1 MSPTRIH
8 TLVHNPTEHHRTP
21 LHHMAVT
28 AVHTLLTPLASLR
41 ASRQCASLRAPTRP
55 LPLRIS
61 VASLSTLLHLSSLH
75 DLCASAPLCASP
87 SLSAHFAVIFASC
100 LVSAIEG
107 VLHFIALPAFLFSSL
122 VALFVSFASF
132 CTVYNQPE
140 PHSYDPLYCSFLM
153 MHSMTH

>member
-28 AVHTLLTPLASLR
+28 AVHTRYS
-41 ASRQCASLRAPTRP
+41 
-55 LPLRIS
+55 
-61 VASLSTLLHLSSLH
+61 HLSLLSAHRANALLCALLPGPC
-75 DLCASAPLCASP
+75 LCASQLRPSP
-87 SLSAHFAVIFASC
+87 RSFTSLSAHFAVIFASC

-107 VLHFIALPAFLFSSL
+107 VLHFIALPAFLFPSL